1 MDRRFPGWAETQ
13 KRALVWLRQ
22 GFSPERLALTLA
34 LGFVLGCIPVVGVPT
49 GLCLLVAAAF
59 RLNHPAIQA
68 ANYAAMPVQV
78 ALIAPL
84 VKLGGWLMPAL
95 TRPHMDMGMLLH
107 SPLETVW
114 HMPGPLLAQVGLL
127 AGQALVAWL
136 VIAAPAALA
145 LTLVLTEVLRRVA
158 ARTRP
163 VTVNS
168 E

>member
-1 MDRRFPGWAETQ
+1 MDSRIPGWERMR
-13 KRALVWLRQ
+13 KSALAWLLE
-22 GFSPERLALTLA
+22 GFSPERLAVSLA

-95 TRPHMDMGMLLH
+95 TRPRIDLSALMH
-107 SPLETVW
+107 SPLTAAW
-114 HMPGPLLAQVGLL
+114 HMPGPLLVQLGVM

-136 VIAAPAALA
+136 LIAAPLA
-145 LTLVLTEVLRRVA
+145 VLLTLMLTGVLRRVA
-158 ARTRP
+158 VRSAQ
-163 VTVNS
+163 
-168 E
+168 